1 MPWCLRGCN
10 DAIVSCLL
18 SVVCFIRCMT
28 CRVLYVVF
36 WILDLR
42 MSDLSD
48 WRSSQDMDA
57 SPACDV
63 YAVQEVLV

>member
-1 MPWCLRGCN
+1 MY
-10 DAIVSCLL
+10 DASH
-18 SVVCFIRCMT
+18 
-28 CRVLYVVF
+28 VLCG
-36 WILDLR
+36 ILDLR